1 MSEPVFMGV
10 SVRVG
15 MRESERECARFCL
28 VSLPPHLHMCSS
40 KVTLPLLTPLPWPPS
55 PPRARVCAC
64 VRVPFGW
71 PSKLG
76 ISSVLGGTTP
86 GALSPMVS
94 RKSLLAPLT
103 TAPSLVRP
111 RAVCIC
117 SLWWV
122 AFEAGL

>member
-1 MSEPVFMGV
+1 MRAFLFGLSPSSSSYVFLKGYFAV
-10 SVRVG
+10 TYSV
-15 MRESERECARFCL
+15 AL
-28 VSLPPHLHMCSS
+28 A
-40 KVTLPLLTPLPWPPS
+40 PLPS
-55 PPRARVCAC
+55 PRARVCAC